1 LLNRK
6 LVGGIIGKVGFDS
19 HETLATAVLEQMLDT
34 SAGSRD
40 AARRLHTAP
49 GIAIGACSAPVGD
62 AHDSVT
68 AQNSVTTG
76 TAGLLAACADA
87 RLTNGHAL
95 RTQLLDLGHRFQG
108 SSDDE
113 LILRAYE
120 QWGIAAFA
128 RLRGPFACAIW
139 NAADRRLVLARDQ
152 MGIQPL
158 YFALLPD
165 HGVVFA
171 SHTRALLCDPGVQRD
186 WCPAAIDAYLTLG
199 YVPAP
204 LSPYQRISKLE
215 AGHALIVEGRRLHV
229 EAYWDLPLA
238 ARTTASEHELIADLA
253 AHLRRSTAGI
263 AAERSGLLYSGGI
276 ASTALLSTASAT
288 GPVVTSAFDHDA
300 SDIVRSGRAASLL
313 GYPRELETTT
323 PDAVLLAR
331 QFAAACD
338 EPVADPAAITQLAAC
353 LAMRRHAG
361 AAIGAHGAATLWAD
375 HARHRMERVESMARA
390 WLAWPL
396 TALTGG
402 IGRSLPEGT
411 KGAHALSHLGMPAAD
426 ACAVKHAYG
435 LWDDDHRRTLYTREF
450 AWQVRDSN
458 PFARH
463 LELYDSRDTNDRL
476 DRALYVDA
484 RTFLPDSL
492 LAMSAGAAR
501 AADLDLHLPMLD
513 VDVVSAAA
521 VMPTRLK
528 RHGAAGMHALRTLL
542 SRELPSRLMPPAQRT
557 PARHA
562 WLTGALAALVPQ
574 VLLGAR
580 FDERGIVSR
589 PALQRLWQEHA
600 GRRRDHAHRLWSL
613 VSLEF
618 WFRHVIDGHADESP
632 LEYAILTPRRGGAP
646 TTGAPKAA

>member
-1 LLNRK
+1 M
-6 LVGGIIGKVGFDS
+6 GGILGKVSFDS
-19 HETLATAVLEQMLDT
+19 HETLATAVLEQMLDA

-40 AARRLHTAP
+40 IARRLHTAP
-49 GIAIGACSAPVGD
+49 GLAIGACSTPAGE
-62 AHDSVT
+62 AG
-68 AQNSVTTG
+68 NSVATG
-76 TAGLLAACADA
+76 RSGLLVACADA

-95 RTQLLDLGHRFQG
+95 RTQLVDLGHHFQG
-108 SSDDE
+108 VSDDE

-120 QWGIAAFA
+120 QWGIDAFA

-139 NAADRRLVLARDQ
+139 DATERRLVVARDQ
-152 MGIQPL
+152 VGIQPL

-171 SHTRALLCDPGVQRD
+171 SHTRALLRDPGVQRG

-204 LSPYQRISKLE
+204 LSPYRRISKLE

-229 EAYWDLPLA
+229 ASYWDLPA
-238 ARTTASEHELIADLA
+238 AVGATASEDELVADLA
-253 AHLRRSTAGI
+253 ACLRRGTDGI
-263 AAERSGLLYSGGI
+263 GTDRSGLLYSGGT
-276 ASTALLSTASAT
+276 ASTALLSTAPVT
-288 GPVVTSAFDHDA
+288 GPIVTSEFDHDPA
-300 SDIVRSGRAASLL
+300 DIVRSGCAASLL
-313 GYPRELETTT
+313 GYTRELDSTTA
-323 PDAVLLAR
+323 DAMTLAR
-331 QFAAACD
+331 QLAATCD
-338 EPVADPAAITQLAAC
+338 EPVADPAAITHLAIC
-353 LAMRRHAG
+353 QAMRRHAG
-361 AAIGAHGAATLWAD
+361 AAVGAHGAATLWAD
-375 HARHRMERVESMARA
+375 HARHRTERVESMARA

-402 IGRSLPEGT
+402 IGRALPEGV

-463 LELYDSRDTNDRL
+463 LELYDSRDTSDRL

-492 LAMSAGAAR
+492 LAMTAGAAR
-501 AADLDLHLPMLD
+501 AADLELRLPMLD
-513 VDVVSAAA
+513 VDVVSAVA
-521 VMPTRLK
+521 VMPSGLK

-542 SRELPSRLMPPAQRT
+542 ARELPARLMPPASRT

-562 WLTGALAALVPQ
+562 WLPAALAALVPQ

-589 PALQRLWQEHA
+589 PALQRLWQEHT

-613 VSLEF
+613 VALEF

-632 LEYAILTPRRGGAP
+632 LEYAILTPRRTGAS
-646 TTGAPKAA
+646 TAGAPKAA

>member
-1 LLNRK
+1 M
-6 LVGGIIGKVGFDS
+6 GGIIGKVGFDS
-19 HETLATAVLEQMLDT
+19 HETLATAVLEQMLDA
-34 SAGSRD
+34 SSGSRD
-40 AARRLHTAP
+40 LARRLHTAP
-49 GIAIGACSAPVGD
+49 GIAIGACSAP
-62 AHDSVT
+62 
-68 AQNSVTTG
+68 TG
-76 TAGLLAACADA
+76 TREALERTGTERSGSLSACADA
-87 RLTNGHAL
+87 RLTNGTAL
-95 RTQLLDLGHRFQG
+95 RTQLADLGHCFQG
-108 SSDDE
+108 ASDDE

-120 QWGIAAFA
+120 QWGIEAFA
-128 RLRGPFACAIW
+128 RLRGPFTCAIW
-139 NAADRRLVLARDQ
+139 NATERRLVVARDQ
-152 MGIQPL
+152 VGIQPL

-171 SHTRALLCDPGVQRD
+171 SHTRALLCDPGVPRD

-204 LSPYQRISKLE
+204 LSPYERISKLE
-215 AGHALIVEGRRLHV
+215 AGHALIIEGRRLHV
-229 EAYWDLPLA
+229 EPYWDLPQA
-238 ARTTASEHELIADLA
+238 ASVKASERELVADLA
-253 AHLRRSTAGI
+253 ARVRRSSGAM
-263 AAERSGLLYSGGI
+263 ADRSGLLYSGGT
-276 ASTALLSTASAT
+276 ASTALLSTAPVA
-288 GPVVTSAFDHDA
+288 GPIVTFAFDHDA
-300 SDIVRSGRAASLL
+300 ADIVRSGRAASLL
-313 GYPRELETTT
+313 GYTRELDTAT
-323 PDAVLLAR
+323 PDAVPLAR
-331 QFAAACD
+331 QLAAACD

-361 AAIGAHGAATLWAD
+361 AAVGAHGAATLWAD

-589 PALQRLWQEHA
+589 PALRRLWQEHA

-632 LEYAILTPRRGGAP
+632 LEYAILTPRRTGAS
-646 TTGAPKAA
+646 TAGAPKAA